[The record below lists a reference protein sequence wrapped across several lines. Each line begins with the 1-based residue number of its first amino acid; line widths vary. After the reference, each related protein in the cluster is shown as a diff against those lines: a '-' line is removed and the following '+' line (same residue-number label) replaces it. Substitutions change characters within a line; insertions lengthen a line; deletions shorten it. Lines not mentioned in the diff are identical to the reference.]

1 MPSRKTAPKK
11 KKSPPAAKG
20 RSGDTRR
27 GDTRR
32 PLERIFAIH
41 EAIQRGRFPN
51 CRQLAEKIEVTQKQL
66 RGLKL
71 VLCHDYCQDL
81 LARLYC
87 DATRLQILY
96 ETDRLRRR

>member
-1 MPSRKTAPKK
+1 VIAQEKSSAASAIKSLVGEGYYNIISRKHKMKETCEKVFKHVKASTTALK
-11 KKSPPAAKG
+11 
-20 RSGDTRR
+20 D
-27 GDTRR
+27 
-32 PLERIFAIH
+32 
-41 EAIQRGRFPN
+41 Q
-51 CRQLAEKIEVTQKQL
+51 KIEVTQKQL